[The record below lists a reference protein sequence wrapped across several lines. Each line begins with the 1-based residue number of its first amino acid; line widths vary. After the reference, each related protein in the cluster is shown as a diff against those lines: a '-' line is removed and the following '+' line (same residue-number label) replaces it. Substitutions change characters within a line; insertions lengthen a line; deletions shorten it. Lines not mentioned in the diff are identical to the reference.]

1 MIFNR
6 ILVIKLKHI
15 GDVLLTTPVFTAL
28 KEAWPRSRVSA
39 VVRQGTEAMLTDNP
53 SIDELLIVN
62 SKSRHWREPLRFAR
76 GLRQRRF
83 DLVLELSGGNR
94 GAIYTWLSG
103 AERRVGF
110 DHPRRS
116 WWQRRYAFN
125 LLLPR
130 PPVRWHTVEQHLAA
144 VQALGWQPGDTGL
157 KFYWN
162 GAIEYRVRELLEKHH
177 LEDRGFALVH
187 PGARWL
193 FKSWTASGYAAVI
206 EVLERDYQLP
216 VVLTAAPED
225 RELDLVADIVRQAS
239 VPIINLAG
247 RLSLKELGALIAQ
260 ARLFLGVDSAPMHLA
275 AAVGTPTVALF
286 GPSGDFNWRPWG
298 EGHVVIK
305 KGWDCQPCGQDGCQG
320 TKISRCL
327 TELTPAEVL
336 GGVAQ
341 ILGP

>member
-1 MIFNR
+1 MVFNR
-6 ILVIKLKHI
+6 ILVIRLKHI
-15 GDVLLTTPVFTAL
+15 GDVLLATPVFTAL
-28 KEAWPRSRVSA
+28 KEAWPNSLVSA

-62 SKSRHWREPLRFAR
+62 SRPRHWWEPLSFAL
-76 GLRQRRF
+76 GLRRRRF
-83 DLVLELSGGNR
+83 DLVLELSGGDR

-103 AERRVGF
+103 ASQRLGF
-110 DHPRRS
+110 DNPGRPG
-116 WWQRRYAFN
+116 WQRRYAFN

-130 PPVRWHTVEQHLAA
+130 PPVRWHTVEQNLAA
-144 VQALGWQPGDTGL
+144 VQALGWQPQDTGL

-162 GAIEYRVRELLEKHH
+162 GTVDHRVRELLEKHH
-177 LEDRGFALVH
+177 LEDRGFVLMH
-187 PGARWL
+187 PAARWL
-193 FKSWTASGYAAVI
+193 FKSWTASGYAQVI
-206 EVLERDYQLP
+206 EVMEQDYQLP

-225 RELDLVADIVRQAS
+225 RELNLVADIMRKVS
-239 VPIINLAG
+239 VPTINLAG
-247 RLSLKELGALIAQ
+247 RLSLKELGALISH

-286 GPSGDFNWRPWG
+286 GPTGDYNWRPWG
-298 EGHVVIK
+298 QGHVVIK

-320 TKISRCL
+320 SKVSRCL

-336 GGVAQ
+336 AGVAQ